1 MYRENNGL
9 IEINITHDLSRPV
22 SRGRRESQSRPD
34 GNPIR
39 TPKIEIKFFDTRSV
53 Q

>member
-9 IEINITHDLSRPV
+9 IEINISHDLSRPV
-22 SRGRRESQSRPD
+22 SRGRRENTGRPD

-39 TPKIEIKFFDTRSV
+39 TAKIEMKFFETRSV